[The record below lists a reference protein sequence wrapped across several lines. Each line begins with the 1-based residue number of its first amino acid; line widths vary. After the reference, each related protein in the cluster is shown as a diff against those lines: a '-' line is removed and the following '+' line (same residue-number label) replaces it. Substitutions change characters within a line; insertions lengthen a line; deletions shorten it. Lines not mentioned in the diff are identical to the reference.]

1 MAVEGS
7 IALGIARARPGA
19 RAERGLCK
27 TACSARRKRH
37 RSRTKGIATRLVNTI
52 YY

>member
-19 RAERGLCK
+19 QAERGLYSD
-27 TACSARRKRH
+27 AA
-37 RSRTKGIATRLVNTI
+37 L
-52 YY
+52 